1 LVQLRLESPVV
12 AEKDDLFVIRSYS
25 PVTTIGGGRVLDPT
39 PKRHKRMKDDVLEG
53 LAVLE
58 DGEAG
63 DIVLHRVEG
72 SGIEGMSGADVESQA
87 PGAGELLE
95 QLLAE
100 GKLER
105 LGGRFLTA
113 SRYDELKSGTEKLLK
128 QFANGSPL
136 EWGMSAE
143 ELRGRL
149 SKKLERGVLDAVL
162 EALADEGRISRR
174 GDLVRLGSG
183 DVDLTE
189 EQSRLAERI
198 EARLAEAG
206 TTPPTLDELRQELGG
221 KDFDA
226 MQKLLVETGRVVKVT
241 STLLFH
247 PDVIASLRKTIGDYF
262 DGGETQLGVP
272 QFKDMVGVTRK
283 YAIPLLEFF
292 DREGTTIRSG
302 NVRVRGQRR

>member
-1 LVQLRLESPVV
+1 
-12 AEKDDLFVIRSYS
+12 
-25 PVTTIGGGRVLDPT
+25 
-39 PKRHKRMKDDVLEG
+39 VLE
-53 LAVLE
+53 E
-58 DGEAG
+58 GEAG
-63 DIVLHRVEG
+63 EIVLHRVEE
-72 SGIEGMSGADVESQA
+72 SGIEGMADADLTSQTT
-87 PGAGELLE
+87 GAGELLE
-95 QLLAE
+95 ELLAE

-105 LGGRFLTA
+105 LGGRILTA
-113 SRYDELKSGTEKLLK
+113 SRHDELKSRTEELLK
-128 QFANGSPL
+128 RFADGSPL

-162 EALADEGRISRR
+162 NALADEGRISRR
-174 GDLVRLGSG
+174 GDLVRFGSG
-183 DVDLTE
+183 DVDLTD

-198 EARLAEAG
+198 ETRLAETGAA
-206 TTPPTLDELRQELGG
+206 PPTLDELRQELGG
-221 KDFDA
+221 RDFDA

-247 PDVIASLRKTIGDYF
+247 PDVIADMRAAIAGYF